1 MRDVKRWLSVAAF
14 SVSLGLTGCVSS
26 SQYKKVQ
33 AERNQL
39 QQEVDSARAE
49 ADDYKNQLGAVS
61 EDSANKDEQITALSS
76 EKSDLQAQLDE
87 INQQYAEAL
96 ERAAV
101 GRVRVE
107 EHRGPRLRPVP
118 RDGEVQER
126 RLLRPGQRRPDA
138 QGQGSDHALVQDPQ
152 RPGRQGL

>member
-1 MRDVKRWLSVAAF
+1 MRNVKRWLSVAAF

-39 QQEVDSARAE
+39 RRKSSSARPRPTTTRTSSAP
-49 ADDYKNQLGAVS
+49 VS

-96 ERAAV
+96 EPRRQPPAAWLYAASWPSS
-101 GRVRVE
+101 RR
-107 EHRGPRLRPVP
+107 RTPSPRLRPAT
-118 RDGEVQER
+118 GW
-126 RLLRPGQRRPDA
+126 
-138 QGQGSDHALVQDPQ
+138 
-152 RPGRQGL
+152 